1 MTLPPLPKGMG
12 AMGGAFDLSSLRK
25 PPLTINPE
33 HLGYVVTQANLVSE
47 LLPASNEAIVII
59 LCWSARSAQAQSL
72 IPMIY
77 QFNLDDYTTDG
88 VPTWIFATVDVDAEP
103 AVAKAMQ
110 VKSIPL
116 AIAIIQE
123 QLVPLFES
131 IPAAE
136 QVRAVIDKVIE
147 LGAQKGVG
155 TLVDTSATTD
165 NSSAVMTQQGSEPA
179 LEPEEELAM
188 AAIERGDLAAA
199 KSAYELWVKRSPG
212 SALANLGLIQIELM
226 LRIEGLD
233 PTEVLAKADAIPED
247 LMLQIRAAD
256 CEIAQGNF
264 DGAADRLIAAVK
276 FNQGDD
282 RKRARDHLLLIF
294 SMVDADDPRLP
305 KVRQRLASAL
315 F

>member
-1 MTLPPLPKGMG
+1 MG
-12 AMGGAFDLSSLRK
+12 KMGSMGNMGGAFDLSSLRK
-25 PPLTINPE
+25 PTLTINPE
-33 HLGYVVTQANLVSE
+33 HLGYVVTQENLISE
-47 LLPASNEAIVII
+47 LLPASHEAIVII

-72 IPMIY
+72 ISMIY
-77 QFNLDDYTTDG
+77 QFNLDDYTVDG
-88 VPTWIFATVDVDAEP
+88 VPTWIFASVDVDAEP

-155 TLVDTSATTD
+155 GSSAPSARTERLSDATTQE
-165 NSSAVMTQQGSEPA
+165 SGEPV
-179 LEPEEELAM
+179 LEPEETLAM
-188 AAIERGDLAAA
+188 AALERGDLAAA
-199 KSAYELWVKRSPG
+199 QRAYELWIERSP
-212 SALANLGLIQIELM
+212 ANTLAKLGLVQVELM
-226 LRIEGLD
+226 IRIEGLD
-233 PTEVLAKADAIPED
+233 LVEVLAQADATPED
-247 LMLQIRAAD
+247 LTLQIRAAD

-264 DGAADRLIAAVK
+264 DEAADRLIAAVK
-276 FNQGDD
+276 LNQGDD

-294 SMVDADDPRLP
+294 SMVEVDDPRLP
-305 KVRQRLASAL
+305 KARQRLASAL